1 MTKREFIL
9 CCSLFEKYF
18 KGKSLKEILNDKKLV
33 EYKLEHPKFD
43 FSSYPRF
50 GSNDFETDD
59 TYLGIDSCIM
69 YLINGIMELNRYRNS
84 KNMFIGSVE
93 DFLKLFKI
101 PLEDIV

>member
-1 MTKREFIL
+1 MISFENIELTIKTFHKHSLTKEAAL
-9 CCSLFEKYF
+9 WL
-18 KGKSLKEILNDKKLV
+18 LKV
-33 EYKLEHPKFD
+33 YKLEHPKFD